1 MQTIGLLK
9 EKGGAGATTLA
20 IHLAVAAR
28 DAGRRPVILDTDPQ
42 GSLQTWKQ
50 ARASEDPPIYHVD
63 YRLVAKAIQVARE
76 DEEGGYDLI
85 IIDTPPY
92 ISAATE
98 AVARVV
104 DLAIVPTR
112 PGPLDLPTVPK
123 TLRIIEEAGCP
134 AHVVVLNAC
143 PHRAPE
149 IREARAF
156 LTESLHAPV
165 WEGEITDRR
174 VFSRA
179 LQSGL
184 AVTEMLGGDADLTS
198 PEGRALANATRE
210 ITALWDHVEEL
221 LSAGVRA

>member
-28 DAGRRPVILDTDPQ
+28 DAGRRPVIIDTDPQ
-42 GSLQTWKQ
+42 GSLQTWRH
-50 ARASEDPPIYHVD
+50 ARASEDPPILHVD
-63 YRLVAKAIQVARE
+63 YRLVEKAIQAARE
-76 DEEGGYDLI
+76 DEYDLV

-98 AVARVV
+98 AVARVA

-123 TLRIIEEAGCP
+123 TLRIIQASGCP

-156 LTESLHAPV
+156 LTEDLGAPV

-184 AVTEMLGGDADLTS
+184 AVTEMMGGDADLST
-198 PEGRALANATRE
+198 PEARALANATRE
-210 ITALWDHVEEL
+210 ITALWAHVDEL